1 MKKAFII
8 LAILFL
14 AAGGAGY
21 YYYDKEQKRIAE
33 ERAVRDS
40 IRHARDVENA
50 RLAAI
55 EKAHRDS
62 IAVFEKTH
70 SKAAITAAAEEL
82 IKQEFLS
89 GRNHVGGKNW
99 TERMNILREQ
109 CENVVA
115 YSEQGADSVLRSFN
129 FNGLMGKGVRM
140 ESDSI
145 TQVYYISADSAW
157 VDVHFNIDEY
167 EEGQD
172 VTLKLHFIDNRWLI
186 DDFVFRYSDGEWVS
200 EAGEMRWF
208 IDYYGFDNDDG
219 EQQPP
224 VNTEKKA
231 TLLNTD
237 KKPSAANPDK
247 KPNSDKKPSP
257 ANPDKK
263 PNSDKKPS
271 PANPDKKPNSDKKPS
286 SSSQDKKPNSDKKPS
301 SSSPDKKP
309 NSDKKPNPE
318 KKK

>member
-1 MKKAFII
+1 MRKAFII
-8 LAILFL
+8 IAILL
-14 AAGGAGY
+14 LSAGGAGY
-21 YYYDKEQKRIAE
+21 YYYDKEQKRVAS
-33 ERAVRDS
+33 ERVARDS

-62 IAVFEKTH
+62 VALFEKTH
-70 SKAAITAAAEEL
+70 SKAAIMAAAEDL

-115 YSEQGADSVLRSFN
+115 YSKEGADSVLKSFN
-129 FNGLMGKGVRM
+129 FKGLMGKGIHV

-145 TQVYYISADSAW
+145 TQVYYISVDSAW
-157 VDVHFNIDEY
+157 VDVHFDIESY

-200 EAGEMRWF
+200 EADEMRWF
-208 IDYYGFDNDDG
+208 IDYYGFDNKEEDEEG
-219 EQQPP
+219 EQQ
-224 VNTEKKA
+224 KR
-231 TLLNTD
+231 
-237 KKPSAANPDK
+237 
-247 KPNSDKKPSP
+247 
-257 ANPDKK
+257 
-263 PNSDKKPS
+263 
-271 PANPDKKPNSDKKPS
+271 
-286 SSSQDKKPNSDKKPS
+286 
-301 SSSPDKKP
+301 
-309 NSDKKPNPE
+309 
-318 KKK
+318 